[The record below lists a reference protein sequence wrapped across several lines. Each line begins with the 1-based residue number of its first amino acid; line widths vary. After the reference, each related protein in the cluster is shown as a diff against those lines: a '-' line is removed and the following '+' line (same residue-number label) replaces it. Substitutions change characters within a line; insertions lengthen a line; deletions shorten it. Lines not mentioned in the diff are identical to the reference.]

1 MQHDATVTSHS
12 SETPLVRPGAPR
24 GPRRRRLRLLLGIG
38 ALVLAATA
46 CTPDEIAFFGKVAE
60 PYNDV
65 LDHDQLVRLRMCES
79 GDNYE
84 AVSRSGTFR
93 GAYQFSRSTWD
104 SVASRHFEWLVGIDP
119 IDVEPAWQDLMAK
132 ALWSER
138 GRAPW
143 PVCGRRV

>member
-1 MQHDATVTSHS
+1 MQHDATATSHIP
-12 SETPLVRPGAPR
+12 ETSTSRRSAPT
-24 GPRRRRLRLLLGIG
+24 RRRRRWRNLLGVG
-38 ALVLAATA
+38 ALVLAASA
-46 CTPDEIAFFGKVAE
+46 CTPEEITFFAQTAE
-60 PYNDV
+60 PYNEV
-65 LDHDQLVRLRMCES
+65 LDHDQLYRLRWCES
-79 GDNYE
+79 TDNYQ